1 MAKRNWYDGWCSRCG
16 GHARSG
22 EGVLE
27 AAPGPFGY
35 VILCVECAAPGAL
48 DPPRPIE
55 ASRLPSIHTDE
66 PPRRRSEP
74 A

>member
-1 MAKRNWYDGWCSRCG
+1 MAKRNRHDGWCSRC
-16 GHARSG
+16 AAQVRAG

-35 VILCVECAAPGAL
+35 LILCVECAPARSL
-48 DPPRPIE
+48 ELPRPVE
-55 ASRLPSIHTDE
+55 ASRLPSIHAGE
-66 PPRRRSEP
+66 SPARRSRP